1 MAIRI
6 MEGDAVLALLNDKAF
21 CEAWDQLHAKCPW
34 ATAFQG
40 LGFVSTWYRVYH
52 GRYRPVILYERD
64 SSGRL
69 RGALPLAVASES
81 DRVLPAGGRQAEYHA
96 WLADPG
102 DGDVFIE
109 GAMAE
114 LRHVLPRTTLVFHYL
129 PPMAPFAWAQHGA
142 HWRKVCQLRP
152 FRRPLMKVD
161 DPARIDESLAKKS
174 NKSRLNRLRKLGE
187 LSFVRLSTS
196 EELSSVFD
204 DIIAYCD
211 LRQGAVH
218 GSLPFQSDPLKKP
231 FHLAMMAVPG
241 LLHTTV
247 MRVGAKVIAAH
258 IGAVSRDVVHLG
270 ITAIS
275 PFDAEHSPGKL
286 LMLLLGKLL
295 SEEGF
300 STLDLTPGGDSY
312 KDRFASHHDEVLEL
326 TVFPRPLHAATR
338 VATKALEATA
348 KRAMRLAGLEP
359 ARLKRLARE
368 LTPRKVL
375 IAPLSLARRLMRWLY
390 YKSEFRLYS
399 YAIADA
405 RHVVSTAEIAR
416 DSLPSLLL
424 RCGVA
429 ISPPKRQFLSRA
441 LERLEQGAHV
451 YTSSDRALLKHSGW
465 MCESQSEAFFPEVHQ
480 KFRFPPG
487 TAALWDFY
495 TQPEARGHGLYQAT
509 LRRML
514 HDAATIPGIQQV
526 YIGVLADNGPSRH
539 VIEKLGFRYECSL
552 FERTLCGKTNRWLSH
567 SQTG

>member
-1 MAIRI
+1 
-6 MEGDAVLALLNDKAF
+6 MEGDEVLALLHNKAF

-52 GRYRPVILYERD
+52 GRYRPVILYELD

-69 RGALPLAVASES
+69 RGALPLAAASES

-102 DGDVFIE
+102 DGDAFIE
-109 GAMAE
+109 NAMAE
-114 LRHVLPRTTLVFHYL
+114 LRHVLPRATMVFHYL
-129 PPMAPFAWAQHGA
+129 PPMAPVAWAQRGA

-174 NKSRLNRLRKLGE
+174 NRSRLNRLRKLGK
-187 LSFVRLSTS
+187 LSFVRLRTS
-196 EELSSVFD
+196 EDLRSVLD

-231 FHLAMMAVPG
+231 FHLAMMDVPG

-247 MRVGAKVIAAH
+247 MRVGAKVVAAH
-258 IGAVSRDVVHLG
+258 IGAVSGDVVHLG

-275 PFDAEHSPGKL
+275 PFEAEHSPGKL
-286 LMLLLGKLL
+286 LMLLLGKML

-312 KDRFASHHDEVLEL
+312 KDRFATHHDEVLEL

-338 VATKALEATA
+338 VVADTLEATA
-348 KRAMRLAGLEP
+348 RRVMRLAGLEP

-368 LTPRKVL
+368 LTPRKAL
-375 IAPLSLARRLMRWLY
+375 LAPISLGKRILLWLY
-390 YKSEFRLYS
+390 HNSEYRLYS
-399 YAIADA
+399 YATSDA
-405 RHVVSTAEIAR
+405 KNISPTEEIAR

-424 RCGVA
+424 RRGVA
-429 ISPPKRQFLSRA
+429 MSPSKRQFLSRA
-441 LERLEQGAHV
+441 LARLEQGAHV
-451 YTSSDRALLKHSGW
+451 YTASDAALLKHSGW
-465 MCESQSEAFFPEVHQ
+465 MRESQSEAFFPEVHQ

-487 TAALWDFY
+487 TATFWDFY
-495 TQPEARGHGLYQAT
+495 TEPEARGHGLYQAT
-509 LRRML
+509 LRSML
-514 HDAATIPGIQQV
+514 HHAATFPGVRQV
-526 YIGVLADNGPSRH
+526 YIGVLANNRPSRH
-539 VIEKLGFRYECSL
+539 VIEKMGFRYECSL
-552 FERTLCGKTNRWLSH
+552 CERTLCGKKARWLR
-567 SQTG
+567 QNQGG